1 MEKIT
6 SSGLARAEFAAL
18 QNERHVATICCIPS
32 PFGPRCLRYDPVK
45 DTHVHYTPADWM
57 AAIEGDVG
65 NRTTAK
71 EAVLVVMQDAETIQ
85 SFKKE
90 RPQLRNAKELTEHTP
105 DAQRTAA
112 IVSATQPG
120 SVTFVSSRC
129 TTLAPFICM
138 GKSGTVTVLQTFCS
152 SSTREQLELMERTAC
167 CGCQGNYLMHVCTQH
182 LEATLWARDTGA
194 GVVAATAE
202 DVKKEV
208 EAEAAAGRLAALIEE
223 KREAA
228 AARKEQ
234 AHGLRSSA
242 ARQLG
247 APASEWLGRLMQNCG
262 CSANTSQ
269 VNLVV
274 GACRAVME
282 KRDELVVAL
291 VECSS
296 VTASN
301 QVWPIMCQAVN
312 KLAAEI
318 PKCREAP
325 STLSLIT
332 FGDTAKELSRRAA
345 SATSPALDPA
355 SAIESGMGAASS
367 CNLEAAI
374 ATLSSVCNA
383 SEVASHRKTV
393 VMLLGGEEPR
403 SGNHLVAL
411 HQWLGAS
418 QGSVTNVW
426 VVCFGKAAPAAARQL
441 VEAVRSHHTTCR
453 LCVAEAGP
461 KLSEAMAAAACC
473 ERPHSL

>member
-1 MEKIT
+1 MEE
-6 SSGLARAEFAAL
+6 SLARVSL
-18 QNERHVATICCIPS
+18 ERNL
-32 PFGPRCLRYDPVK
+32 PRCRTSGTSPQYVAFLRPSVLDAFATTLSRTRTSTTRPLTGWLRSKV
-45 DTHVHYTPADWM
+45 TS
-57 AAIEGDVG
+57 AIAQP
-65 NRTTAK
+65 RRRRCSSSCR
-71 EAVLVVMQDAETIQ
+71 MPETIQ

-105 DAQRTAA
+105 DAQRIAA

-138 GKSGTVTVLQTFCS
+138 DKSGTVTVLQTFCS
-152 SSTREQLELMERTAC
+152 SSAREQLELMERTAC

-228 AARKEQ
+228 AARREQ
-234 AHGLRSSA
+234 AHGLRSGT

-247 APASEWLGRLMQNCG
+247 VPASEWLGRLMQNCG

-269 VNLVV
+269 VSLVV

-332 FGDTAKELSRRAA
+332 FGDTAKELSRTSRLGRIA
-345 SATSPALDPA
+345 ST
-355 SAIESGMGAASS
+355 
-367 CNLEAAI
+367 
-374 ATLSSVCNA
+374 
-383 SEVASHRKTV
+383 
-393 VMLLGGEEPR
+393 
-403 SGNHLVAL
+403 
-411 HQWLGAS
+411 
-418 QGSVTNVW
+418 
-426 VVCFGKAAPAAARQL
+426 
-441 VEAVRSHHTTCR
+441 
-453 LCVAEAGP
+453 
-461 KLSEAMAAAACC
+461 
-473 ERPHSL
+473 